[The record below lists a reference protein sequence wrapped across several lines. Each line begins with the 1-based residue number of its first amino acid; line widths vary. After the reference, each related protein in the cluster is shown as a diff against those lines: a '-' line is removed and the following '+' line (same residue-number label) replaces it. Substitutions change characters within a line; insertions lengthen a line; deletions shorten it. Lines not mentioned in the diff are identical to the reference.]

1 MFEPKTKLWRRIF
14 HGQGVKANALFMH
27 RKPAAE
33 APWTQRV
40 WIYDFRTNIA
50 FTLKQNPSTYDYAAS
65 VPWRSDLGYA
75 FCFT

>member
-1 MFEPKTKLWRRIF
+1 
-14 HGQGVKANALFMH
+14 MH